1 MGFDLQLGKQQ
12 TYGVGFATR

>member
-12 TYGVGFATR
+12 NYGVWFATR